1 MVELPEGKMKSREGT
16 VVDADDLMQEMYET
30 AKEKA
35 QELGKLENLSEEDKE
50 KSYETVGLGALKYFM
65 LKVDPKKKM
74 LFNPAESIDF
84 NGNTG
89 PFIQYTYARIQSLLN
104 KAEYKDKKVSS
115 YDLNTS
121 EKELVMNLSSF
132 KNIISRAAETLSPA
146 LVANYIYELV
156 KSYNSFY
163 QNNPI
168 LNQDNEDTKQ
178 FRLELS
184 FITGKTIKKGLELL
198 GIGTVDRM

>member
-1 MVELPEGKMKSREGT
+1 
-16 VVDADDLMQEMYET
+16 
-30 AKEKA
+30 
-35 QELGKLENLSEEDKE
+35 
-50 KSYETVGLGALKYFM
+50 
-65 LKVDPKKKM
+65 
-74 LFNPAESIDF
+74 
-84 NGNTG
+84 
-89 PFIQYTYARIQSLLN
+89 
-104 KAEYKDKKVSS
+104 
-115 YDLNTS
+115 
-121 EKELVMNLSSF
+121 MNLSNF